1 MTKFEYIGPGHQ
13 IGIPARDLDDYDI
26 ARLRSMHN
34 LSEQELAERLT
45 AKNLYKLANSF
56 ECGQCG
62 KSYKSQA
69 ALIKH
74 EMTHLSQEETGE
86 EQDDGHRK
94 NSI

>member
-26 ARLRSMHN
+26 ARICSMRN
-34 LSEQELAERLT
+34 LSEQELTDKLL
-45 AKNLYKLANSF
+45 AKNLYKSVSNF
-56 ECGQCG
+56 ECEQCG
-62 KSYKSQA
+62 KPYKSQP

-74 EMTHLSQEETGE
+74 EMTHLPETEIEE
-86 EQDDGHRK
+86 EQDDVHRK